1 HSCSNDNRQAVS
13 QQLIKKG
20 ALQHTQLRIGALDV
34 IHNDLSMSGDHGVCL
49 DGSRIVQVSEVTEI
63 PLGPR
68 VDDQTPVNSNI
79 IIHLPEDALDGCALK
94 VCPLNHIDVCELY
107 Q

>member
-79 IIHLPEDALDGCALK
+79 INQCMFWPPTGRHNNISSQKDHF
-94 VCPLNHIDVCELY
+94 
-107 Q
+107 